1 MQRAYKGHTR
11 EPENVPFINRLKS
24 YAPFINGK
32 NEAAL
37 YIYIWTVVCYIVL
50 PFNAVLTVY
59 GY

>member
-37 YIYIWTVVCYIVL
+37 YIYIDCGLLYSVSL
-50 PFNAVLTVY
+50 
-59 GY
+59 